1 MTSDKKFELELQELF
16 KQKEYSKVVF
26 EITSQTNEQERSAF
40 LCNLLGLSR
49 MSNNKKNIGAL
60 NLATKDFKSGYLKE
74 KNTNHALDSLAN
86 FITTSVLLIDLEK
99 NYKFDFTEILE
110 FYKSTENITHNHKII
125 HLAMAMVYRRLNDSE
140 RLTFH
145 FDKIIKSKNFTV
157 DDLCNYGYWR
167 CFGKEWSQ
175 ADFLKY
181 GNFVDKNLQL
191 LPQNKLSEISQEIG
205 QKIRVGFLSSD
216 ILQGHS
222 ITYFLKTVLQNY
234 DKKKFEIFLLLSN
247 AKEDQLTESFKNLA
261 TKTINI
267 SDLDN
272 MSALNR
278 IRELK
283 LDITIDLMGYT
294 STHRI
299 ELLKNRLAR
308 KQAIWMGYCN
318 TSGLENMDYIIS
330 DPNLIKLDEQKF
342 YSEKVIFLP
351 EIWNCHC
358 GFDFERKENPPPF
371 IKNKYFTFGS
381 FNSFD
386 KINSDVVNVWS
397 NILKRVNKSKLVLKT
412 SQTHHAQKRLK
423 DLFKKNDVLE
433 LIQFI
438 ERQEDLKNHLISYNS
453 IDIALDTFPYNGVTT
468 SFEAIWMGVPVITM
482 AGYNFNSRCGVSIN
496 KNLNMERMVA
506 KDEDDYV
513 NKVVNLSN
521 NHDDYINLRK
531 SIFVNALKS
540 PLFNVQNY
548 SKSFFEALEGIV
560 N

>member
-1 MTSDKKFELELQELF
+1 MTSDKKLELELQELF

-40 LCNLLGLSR
+40 LYNLLGLSR
-49 MSNNKKNIGAL
+49 VSNNKKNIDLL

-74 KNTNHALDSLAN
+74 KNTNHALDCLAN
-86 FITTSVLLIDLEK
+86 FITTNVLLIDLEK

-110 FYKSTENITHNHKII
+110 FYKSTENITLNHKII

-191 LPQNKLSEISQEIG
+191 LPQNKLSEISQETG
-205 QKIRVGFLSSD
+205 SKIRVGFLSSD

-272 MSALNR
+272 INALNR
-278 IRELK
+278 VRELK

-330 DPNLIKLDEQKF
+330 DPNLIKPNEQKF

-351 EIWNCHC
+351 KIWNCHC

-371 IKNKYFTFGS
+371 INNKYFTFGS

-386 KINSDVVNVWS
+386 KINPDVVSVWS
-397 NILKRVNKSKLVLKT
+397 NILKRVSKSKLVLKT
-412 SQTHHAQKRLK
+412 SQTHHALKRLK
-423 DLFKKNDVLE
+423 DLFKKNNVLE
-433 LIQFI
+433 SIQFI
-438 ERQEDLKNHLISYNS
+438 ERQEDLKNHLITYNG

-482 AGYNFNSRCGVSIN
+482 AGYNFNSRCGESIN

-506 KDEDDYV
+506 KDEDDYE

-521 NHDDYINLRK
+521 NHEDYINLRK

-560 N
+560 Y

>member
-1 MTSDKKFELELQELF
+1 MTSNKKLVLELQELF
-16 KQKEYSKVVF
+16 KQKEYSRVVF
-26 EITSQTNEQERSAF
+26 EITSQTNEQERSSF
-40 LCNLLGLSR
+40 LHNLLGLSR
-49 MSNNKKNIGAL
+49 VSNNKNNIDAL
-60 NLATKDFKSGYLKE
+60 NLAIKDFKSGYLKE

-110 FYKSTENITHNHKII
+110 FYKSSEELCSNHKTI
-125 HLAMAMVYRRLNDSE
+125 HLAMAMVYRRLNDSNK
-140 RLTFH
+140 LTFH
-145 FDKIIKSKNFTV
+145 FDQIIKSKNFTA

-175 ADFLKY
+175 ADFLEY
-181 GNFVDKNLQL
+181 GSFVDKNLQI
-191 LPQNKLSEISQEIG
+191 LPEDKLSEIFQETG
-205 QKIRVGFLSSD
+205 PKIRIGFLSSD

-234 DKKKFEIFLLLSN
+234 DKKKFEIILLLNN
-247 AKEDQLTESFKNLA
+247 AKEDQLTQSFKNLV
-261 TKTINI
+261 TETINI
-267 SDLDN
+267 SNLN
-272 MSALNR
+272 NISALNK

-299 ELLKNRLAR
+299 ELLKNRLAK
-308 KQAIWMGYCN
+308 KQVIWMGYCN

-330 DPNLIKLDEQKF
+330 DPNLIKPDEQKF
-342 YSEKVIFLP
+342 YSEKVIYLP

-358 GFDFERKENPPPF
+358 GFDFERKENPAPF
-371 IKNKYFTFGS
+371 INNKYFTFGS
-381 FNSFD
+381 FNSFN
-386 KINSDVVNVWS
+386 KINPDVVNVWS
-397 NILKRVNKSKLVLKT
+397 NILKRVSKSKLVLKT
-412 SQTHHAQKRLK
+412 SHRNHALKRLK
-423 DLFKKNDVLE
+423 NLFEKNNVLE
-433 LIQFI
+433 SIQFI
-438 ERQEDLKNHLISYNS
+438 GRQEDLKDHLITYND

-468 SFEAIWMGVPVITM
+468 SFEATWMGVPVITM
-482 AGYNFNSRCGVSIN
+482 AGYNFNSRCGESIN

-506 KDEDDYV
+506 KDEEDYV
-513 NKVVNLSN
+513 NKVVDLSN
-521 NHDDYINLRK
+521 NHEDYINLRK
-531 SIFVNALKS
+531 SIFLNALKS

>member
-1 MTSDKKFELELQELF
+1 MTSNKKLVLELQELF
-16 KQKEYSKVVF
+16 KQKEYSRVVF
-26 EITSQTNEQERSAF
+26 EITSQTNEQERSSF
-40 LCNLLGLSR
+40 LHNLLGLSR
-49 MSNNKKNIGAL
+49 VSNNKNNIDAL
-60 NLATKDFKSGYLKE
+60 NLAIKDFKSGYLKE

-110 FYKSTENITHNHKII
+110 FYKSSEELCSNHKTI
-125 HLAMAMVYRRLNDSE
+125 HLAMAMVYRRLNDSNK
-140 RLTFH
+140 LTFH
-145 FDKIIKSKNFTV
+145 FDQIIKSKNFTA

-175 ADFLKY
+175 ADFLEY
-181 GNFVDKNLQL
+181 GSFVDKNLQI
-191 LPQNKLSEISQEIG
+191 LPEDKLSEIFQETG
-205 QKIRVGFLSSD
+205 PKIRIGFLSSD

-234 DKKKFEIFLLLSN
+234 DKKKFEIILLLNN
-247 AKEDQLTESFKNLA
+247 AKEDQLTQSFKNLA
-261 TKTINI
+261 TETINI
-267 SDLDN
+267 SNLN
-272 MSALNR
+272 NISALNK

-299 ELLKNRLAR
+299 ELLKNRLAK
-308 KQAIWMGYCN
+308 KQVIWMGYCN

-330 DPNLIKLDEQKF
+330 DPNLIKPDEQKF
-342 YSEKVIFLP
+342 YSEKVIYLP

-358 GFDFERKENPPPF
+358 GFDFERKENPAPF
-371 IKNKYFTFGS
+371 INNKYFTFGS
-381 FNSFD
+381 FNSFN
-386 KINSDVVNVWS
+386 KINPDVVNVWS
-397 NILKRVNKSKLVLKT
+397 NILKRVSKSKLVLKT
-412 SQTHHAQKRLK
+412 SHRNHALKRLK
-423 DLFKKNDVLE
+423 NLFEKNNVLE
-433 LIQFI
+433 SIQFI
-438 ERQEDLKNHLISYNS
+438 GRQEDLKDHLITYND

-468 SFEAIWMGVPVITM
+468 SFEATWMGVPVITM
-482 AGYNFNSRCGVSIN
+482 AGYNFNSRCGESIN

-506 KDEDDYV
+506 KDKEDYV
-513 NKVVNLSN
+513 NKVVDLSN
-521 NHDDYINLRK
+521 NHEDYINLRK
-531 SIFVNALKS
+531 SIFLNALKS

>member
-40 LCNLLGLSR
+40 LYNLLGLSR
-49 MSNNKKNIGAL
+49 VSNNKKNIDLL

-74 KNTNHALDSLAN
+74 KNTSHALDSLAN

-110 FYKSTENITHNHKII
+110 FYKSIENITLNHKII

-191 LPQNKLSEISQEIG
+191 LPQNKLSVISQEIG
-205 QKIRVGFLSSD
+205 PKIRVGFLSSD

-247 AKEDQLTESFKNLA
+247 AKEDQLTVSFKNLA

-272 MSALNR
+272 ISA
-278 IRELK
+278 
-283 LDITIDLMGYT
+283 
-294 STHRI
+294 
-299 ELLKNRLAR
+299 
-308 KQAIWMGYCN
+308 
-318 TSGLENMDYIIS
+318 
-330 DPNLIKLDEQKF
+330 
-342 YSEKVIFLP
+342 
-351 EIWNCHC
+351 
-358 GFDFERKENPPPF
+358 
-371 IKNKYFTFGS
+371 
-381 FNSFD
+381 
-386 KINSDVVNVWS
+386 
-397 NILKRVNKSKLVLKT
+397 
-412 SQTHHAQKRLK
+412 
-423 DLFKKNDVLE
+423 
-433 LIQFI
+433 
-438 ERQEDLKNHLISYNS
+438 
-453 IDIALDTFPYNGVTT
+453 
-468 SFEAIWMGVPVITM
+468 
-482 AGYNFNSRCGVSIN
+482 
-496 KNLNMERMVA
+496 
-506 KDEDDYV
+506 
-513 NKVVNLSN
+513 
-521 NHDDYINLRK
+521 
-531 SIFVNALKS
+531 
-540 PLFNVQNY
+540 
-548 SKSFFEALEGIV
+548 
-560 N
+560 

>member
-1 MTSDKKFELELQELF
+1 MTSNKKLVLELQELF
-16 KQKEYSKVVF
+16 KQKEYSRVVF
-26 EITSQTNEQERSAF
+26 EITSQTNEQERSSF
-40 LCNLLGLSR
+40 LHNLLGLSR
-49 MSNNKKNIGAL
+49 VSNNKKNIDVL
-60 NLATKDFKSGYLKE
+60 NLAIKDFKSGYLKE

-110 FYKSTENITHNHKII
+110 FYKSSEELCSNHKII
-125 HLAMAMVYRRLNDSE
+125 HLAMAMVYRRLNDSNK
-140 RLTFH
+140 LTFH
-145 FDKIIKSKNFTV
+145 FDQIIKSKNFTA

-175 ADFLKY
+175 ADFLEY
-181 GNFVDKNLQL
+181 GSFVDKNLQI
-191 LPQNKLSEISQEIG
+191 LPEDKLSEIFQETG
-205 QKIRVGFLSSD
+205 PKIRIGFLSSD

-234 DKKKFEIFLLLSN
+234 DKKKFEIILLLNN
-247 AKEDQLTESFKNLA
+247 AKEDQLTQSFKNLA
-261 TKTINI
+261 TETINI
-267 SDLDN
+267 SNLN
-272 MSALNR
+272 NISALNK

-283 LDITIDLMGYT
+283 LDIIIDLMGYT

-299 ELLKNRLAR
+299 ELLKNRLAK
-308 KQAIWMGYCN
+308 KQVIWMGYCN

-330 DPNLIKLDEQKF
+330 DPNLIKPDEQKF
-342 YSEKVIFLP
+342 YSEKVIYLP

-371 IKNKYFTFGS
+371 INNKYFTFGS
-381 FNSFD
+381 FNSFN
-386 KINSDVVNVWS
+386 KINPDVVNVWS
-397 NILKRVNKSKLVLKT
+397 NILKKVSKSKLVLKT
-412 SQTHHAQKRLK
+412 SHRNHALKRLK
-423 DLFKKNDVLE
+423 ELFKKNNVLE
-433 LIQFI
+433 SIEFI
-438 ERQEDLKNHLISYNS
+438 GRQEDLKDHLITYND

-482 AGYNFNSRCGVSIN
+482 AGYNFNSRCGESIN

-506 KDEDDYV
+506 KDEEDYV
-513 NKVVNLSN
+513 NKVVDLSN
-521 NHDDYINLRK
+521 NHEDYINLRK
-531 SIFVNALKS
+531 SIFLNALKS

>member
-1 MTSDKKFELELQELF
+1 MTPNKKLELELQDLF

-49 MSNNKKNIGAL
+49 VSNNNKNIDAL
-60 NLATKDFKSGYLKE
+60 NSAIRDFKNGYLKE

-86 FITTSVLLIDLEK
+86 FITTSVLLVDLEK

-110 FYKSTENITHNHKII
+110 FYKSSEKLCSNHKII
-125 HLAMAMVYRRLNDSE
+125 HLAMAMVYRRLNDSNK
-140 RLTFH
+140 LTFH
-145 FDKIIKSKNFTV
+145 FDKIIKSKNFNA

-181 GNFVDKNLQL
+181 GSFVDENLQK
-191 LPQNKLSEISQEIG
+191 LPEDKLSEISQKTG
-205 QKIRVGFLSSD
+205 PKIRIGFLSSD

-222 ITYFLKTVLQNY
+222 ITYFLKTVLKNY
-234 DKKKFEIFLLLSN
+234 DKKKFEIILLLSN
-247 AKEDQLTESFKNLA
+247 AKEDQITESFKNLV

-267 SDLDN
+267 SNLDN
-272 MSALNR
+272 IGALNR
-278 IRELK
+278 IRDLK

-294 STHRI
+294 SRHRI
-299 ELLKNRLAR
+299 ELLKNRLAK

-318 TSGLENMDYIIS
+318 TSGLKNMDYIIS

-358 GFDFERKENPPPF
+358 GFDFERKENLPPF
-371 IKNKYFTFGS
+371 IHNKYFTFGS

-386 KINSDVVNVWS
+386 KINPDVVDVWS
-397 NILKRVNKSKLVLKT
+397 NILKRVSKSKLVLKT
-412 SQTHHAQKRLK
+412 SQTHHALKRLK
-423 DLFKKNDVLE
+423 DLFKKNNVLE
-433 LIQFI
+433 SIQFI
-438 ERQEDLKNHLISYNS
+438 DRQEDLKNHLISYND

-482 AGYNFNSRCGVSIN
+482 AGYNFNSRCGESIN
-496 KNLNMERMVA
+496 KNLKMEQMIA
-506 KDEDDYV
+506 KDENDYV

-531 SIFVNALKS
+531 SIFINALKS

-548 SKSFFEALEGIV
+548 SKSFFEALERIV

>member
-1 MTSDKKFELELQELF
+1 
-16 KQKEYSKVVF
+16 
-26 EITSQTNEQERSAF
+26 
-40 LCNLLGLSR
+40 
-49 MSNNKKNIGAL
+49 
-60 NLATKDFKSGYLKE
+60 
-74 KNTNHALDSLAN
+74 
-86 FITTSVLLIDLEK
+86 
-99 NYKFDFTEILE
+99 
-110 FYKSTENITHNHKII
+110 
-125 HLAMAMVYRRLNDSE
+125 MAMVYRRLNDSE

-191 LPQNKLSEISQEIG
+191 LPQNRLSVISQEIG
-205 QKIRVGFLSSD
+205 PKIRVGFLSSD

-247 AKEDQLTESFKNLA
+247 AKEDQLTVSFKNLA

-272 MSALNR
+272 ISALNR

-330 DPNLIKLDEQKF
+330 DPNLIKPNEQKF
-342 YSEKVIFLP
+342 YSE
-351 EIWNCHC
+351 
-358 GFDFERKENPPPF
+358 
-371 IKNKYFTFGS
+371 
-381 FNSFD
+381 
-386 KINSDVVNVWS
+386 
-397 NILKRVNKSKLVLKT
+397 
-412 SQTHHAQKRLK
+412 
-423 DLFKKNDVLE
+423 
-433 LIQFI
+433 
-438 ERQEDLKNHLISYNS
+438 
-453 IDIALDTFPYNGVTT
+453 
-468 SFEAIWMGVPVITM
+468 
-482 AGYNFNSRCGVSIN
+482 
-496 KNLNMERMVA
+496 
-506 KDEDDYV
+506 
-513 NKVVNLSN
+513 
-521 NHDDYINLRK
+521 
-531 SIFVNALKS
+531 
-540 PLFNVQNY
+540 
-548 SKSFFEALEGIV
+548 
-560 N
+560 

>member
-1 MTSDKKFELELQELF
+1 MTPNKKLELELQDLF

-49 MSNNKKNIGAL
+49 VSNNNKNIDAL
-60 NLATKDFKSGYLKE
+60 NSAIRDFKNGYLKE

-86 FITTSVLLIDLEK
+86 FITTSVLLVDLEK

-110 FYKSTENITHNHKII
+110 FYKSSEKLCSNHKII
-125 HLAMAMVYRRLNDSE
+125 HLAMAMVYRRLNDSNK
-140 RLTFH
+140 LTFH
-145 FDKIIKSKNFTV
+145 FDKIIKSKNFNA

-181 GNFVDKNLQL
+181 GSFVDENLQK
-191 LPQNKLSEISQEIG
+191 LPEDKLSEISQKTG
-205 QKIRVGFLSSD
+205 PKIRIGFLSSD

-222 ITYFLKTVLQNY
+222 ITYFLKTVLKNY
-234 DKKKFEIFLLLSN
+234 DKKKFEIILLLSN
-247 AKEDQLTESFKNLA
+247 AKEDQITESFKNLV

-267 SDLDN
+267 SNLDN
-272 MSALNR
+272 IGALNR
-278 IRELK
+278 IRDLK

-294 STHRI
+294 SRHRI
-299 ELLKNRLAR
+299 ELLKNRLAK

-318 TSGLENMDYIIS
+318 TSGLKNMDYIIS

-358 GFDFERKENPPPF
+358 GFDFERKENLPPF
-371 IKNKYFTFGS
+371 IHNKYFTFGS

-386 KINSDVVNVWS
+386 KINPDVVDVWS
-397 NILKRVNKSKLVLKT
+397 NILKRVSKSKLVLKT
-412 SQTHHAQKRLK
+412 SQTHHALKRLK
-423 DLFKKNDVLE
+423 DLFKKNNVLE
-433 LIQFI
+433 SIQFI
-438 ERQEDLKNHLISYNS
+438 DRQEDLKNHLISYND

-482 AGYNFNSRCGVSIN
+482 AGYNFNSRCGESIN
-496 KNLNMERMVA
+496 KNLNMEQMIA
-506 KDEDDYV
+506 KDQNDYV

-531 SIFVNALKS
+531 SIFINALKS

-548 SKSFFEALEGIV
+548 SKSFFEALERIV

>member
-49 MSNNKKNIGAL
+49 VINNKKNIVAL

-74 KNTNHALDSLAN
+74 KNTSHALDSLAN

-205 QKIRVGFLSSD
+205 PKIRVGFLSSD

-247 AKEDQLTESFKNLA
+247 AKEDKLTESFKNLS

-330 DPNLIKLDEQKF
+330 DSNLIKLDEQKF

-386 KINSDVVNVWS
+386 KINPDVVNVWS

-433 LIQFI
+433 SIQFI

-468 SFEAIWMGVPVITM
+468 SFEAIWMGVPVLTM
-482 AGYNFNSRCGVSIN
+482 AGYNFNSRCGESIN
-496 KNLNMERMVA
+496 KNLSMERMVA

>member
-1 MTSDKKFELELQELF
+1 MTSNKKLVLELQELF
-16 KQKEYSKVVF
+16 KQKEYSRVVF
-26 EITSQTNEQERSAF
+26 EITSQTNEQERSSF
-40 LCNLLGLSR
+40 LHNLLGLSR
-49 MSNNKKNIGAL
+49 VSNNKNNIDAL
-60 NLATKDFKSGYLKE
+60 NLAIKDFKSGYLKE

-110 FYKSTENITHNHKII
+110 FYKSSEELCSNHKTI
-125 HLAMAMVYRRLNDSE
+125 HLAMAMVYRRLNDSNK
-140 RLTFH
+140 LTFH
-145 FDKIIKSKNFTV
+145 FDQIIKSKNFTA

-175 ADFLKY
+175 ADFLEY
-181 GNFVDKNLQL
+181 GSFVDKSLQI
-191 LPQNKLSEISQEIG
+191 LPEDKLSEIFQETG
-205 QKIRVGFLSSD
+205 PKIRIGFLSSD

-234 DKKKFEIFLLLSN
+234 DKKKFEIILLLNN
-247 AKEDQLTESFKNLA
+247 AKEDQLTQSFKNLA
-261 TKTINI
+261 TETINI
-267 SDLDN
+267 SNLN
-272 MSALNR
+272 NISALNK

-299 ELLKNRLAR
+299 ELLKNRLAK
-308 KQAIWMGYCN
+308 KQVIWMGYCN

-330 DPNLIKLDEQKF
+330 DPNLIKPDEQKF
-342 YSEKVIFLP
+342 YSEKVIYLP

-371 IKNKYFTFGS
+371 INNKYFTFGS
-381 FNSFD
+381 FNSFN
-386 KINSDVVNVWS
+386 KINPDVVNVWS
-397 NILKRVNKSKLVLKT
+397 NILKRVSKSKLVLKT
-412 SQTHHAQKRLK
+412 SHRNHALKRLK
-423 DLFKKNDVLE
+423 NLFEKNNVLE
-433 LIQFI
+433 SIQFI
-438 ERQEDLKNHLISYNS
+438 GRQEDLKDHLITYND

-468 SFEAIWMGVPVITM
+468 SFEATWMGVPVITM
-482 AGYNFNSRCGVSIN
+482 AGYNFNSRCGESIN

-513 NKVVNLSN
+513 NKVVDLSN
-521 NHDDYINLRK
+521 NHEDYINLRK
-531 SIFVNALKS
+531 SIFLNALKS

>member
-1 MTSDKKFELELQELF
+1 MTSDKKLELELQELF

-40 LCNLLGLSR
+40 LYNLLGLSR
-49 MSNNKKNIGAL
+49 VSNNKKNIDLL

-74 KNTNHALDSLAN
+74 KNTNHALDCLAN
-86 FITTSVLLIDLEK
+86 FITTNVLLIDLEK

-110 FYKSTENITHNHKII
+110 FYKSIENITLNHKII

-191 LPQNKLSEISQEIG
+191 LPQNKLSEISQETG
-205 QKIRVGFLSSD
+205 SKIRVGFLSSD

-272 MSALNR
+272 INALNR
-278 IRELK
+278 VRELK

-330 DPNLIKLDEQKF
+330 DPNLIKPNEQKF

-351 EIWNCHC
+351 KIWNCHC

-371 IKNKYFTFGS
+371 INNKYFTFGS

-386 KINSDVVNVWS
+386 KINPDVVSVWS
-397 NILKRVNKSKLVLKT
+397 NILKRVSKSKLVLKT
-412 SQTHHAQKRLK
+412 SHTHHALKRLK
-423 DLFKKNDVLE
+423 DLFKKNNVLE
-433 LIQFI
+433 SIQFI
-438 ERQEDLKNHLISYNS
+438 ERQEDLKNHLITYNG

-482 AGYNFNSRCGVSIN
+482 AGYNFNSRCGESIN

-506 KDEDDYV
+506 KDEDDYE

-521 NHDDYINLRK
+521 NHEDYINLRK

-560 N
+560 Y

>member
-1 MTSDKKFELELQELF
+1 MTSDKKLELELQELF
-16 KQKEYSKVVF
+16 KQKEYSKVIF

-40 LCNLLGLSR
+40 LYNLLGLSR
-49 MSNNKKNIGAL
+49 VSNNKKNIDLL

-74 KNTNHALDSLAN
+74 KNTNHALDCLAN
-86 FITTSVLLIDLEK
+86 FITTNVLLIDLEK

-110 FYKSTENITHNHKII
+110 FYKSIENITLNHKII

-191 LPQNKLSEISQEIG
+191 LPQNKLSEISQETG
-205 QKIRVGFLSSD
+205 SKIRVGFLSSD

-272 MSALNR
+272 INALNR
-278 IRELK
+278 VRELK

-330 DPNLIKLDEQKF
+330 DPNLIKPNEQKF

-351 EIWNCHC
+351 KIWNCHC

-371 IKNKYFTFGS
+371 INNKYFTFGS

-386 KINSDVVNVWS
+386 KINPDVVSVWS
-397 NILKRVNKSKLVLKT
+397 NILKRVSKSKLVLKT
-412 SQTHHAQKRLK
+412 SQTHHALKRLK
-423 DLFKKNDVLE
+423 DLFKKNNVLE
-433 LIQFI
+433 SIQFVD
-438 ERQEDLKNHLISYNS
+438 RQEDLKNHLITYNG

-482 AGYNFNSRCGVSIN
+482 AGYNFNSRCGESIN

-506 KDEDDYV
+506 KDEDDYE

-521 NHDDYINLRK
+521 NHEDYINLRK

-560 N
+560 Y